1 MKTTLN
7 FVLDKAGFPMLWI
20 EEIGAYLHWLP
31 VTKVQFET
39 YICAQPETAFDEVWY
54 HQALSLNE
62 RVSPGAVTDK
72 NLWKAFMTGI
82 TPSEAQKYAAWCGDD
97 FSLPSSEEWFTTYK
111 ALQSER
117 AIELTFADELTKI
130 PQRVH
135 QLLKTMD
142 TASKRIARSQNI
154 TERTLA
160 TQMMMRFGVMEWVE
174 YSLSSRNSTGWGGM
188 GEPLRVFHAQMSSVE
203 RGQVSTP
210 LNIENRMFY
219 YGFRLIRR
227 IDA

>member
-1 MKTTLN
+1 MEIKLD
-7 FVLDKAGFPMLWI
+7 FILDKAGFPMLWV

-39 YICAQPETAFDEVWY
+39 YMCAQPETTFDEVWY
-54 HQALSLNE
+54 HQALDLNE

-72 NLWKAFMTGI
+72 NFWKAFMTGV
-82 TPSEAQKYAAWCGDD
+82 TPGEAQKYAGWCGDE
-97 FSLPSSEEWFTTYK
+97 FSVPSNEDWFAAYK
-111 ALQSER
+111 ALQGK
-117 AIELTFADELTKI
+117 AVELTFADELTKI
-130 PQRVH
+130 PARVR

-142 TASKRIARSQNI
+142 TASKKVARSQNI
-154 TERTLA
+154 SERTLA
-160 TQMMMRFGVMEWVE
+160 MQMMMRYGVLEWVE
-174 YSLSSRNSTGWGGM
+174 FSSNTRNSTGWGGM
-188 GEPLRVFHAQMSSVE
+188 GEPLRTFHAQVNSVE